1 MSQYIP
7 GAESP
12 ENVRLAENA
21 HDEFQ
26 AVLKLDP
33 NDELATASIA
43 SLYFNQKKLDEAKDW
58 NKRLVAINPE
68 NKDAY
73 YTLGVIAWTEWLA
86 PDREA
91 RNKMEMRPED
101 PGPLRVNSVR
111 EQLKEKY
118 LPSLDE
124 GIANMEK
131 ALARDQEYDDA
142 MAYMNLLIRYR
153 ADLLSTP
160 EEYNQQIEVAG
171 SWIQRA
177 LAMKQIKAARAPRQ

>member
-58 NKRLVAINPE
+58 NKRLVAINPQ

-73 YTLGVIAWTEWLA
+73 YTLGVIAWTEWQA

-91 RNKMEMRPED
+91 RNIMDMRPQD
-101 PGPLRVNSVR
+101 PGPFEWTPCASNSR
-111 EQLKEKY
+111 KTIYPPLMSEK
-118 LPSLDE
+118 
-124 GIANMEK
+124 
-131 ALARDQEYDDA
+131 RTRQ
-142 MAYMNLLIRYR
+142 
-153 ADLLSTP
+153 TP
-160 EEYNQQIEVAG
+160 
-171 SWIQRA
+171 
-177 LAMKQIKAARAPRQ
+177 PRPPTL